1 MYLNMKFRILFF
13 AVFLACLGFQ
23 ARAQQEVTIWEILQI
38 GEDGERSVLDGEYV
52 TVQGVVMTEPANYYD
67 ADDEDGDQRYS
78 FWIQQEDSSGKFSGL
93 QIRANNADVG
103 EFHNVESLADST
115 LIEVTGEVG
124 YFSGEIQINLTT
136 EEPDEI
142 NPLDFGRPIT
152 APVPIT
158 VGDLNDETK
167 SAVENAQE
175 WRGAY
180 VVVEGVTV
188 VDVTEQDGRN
198 RIEVEQD
205 GNIIDIWDSDL
216 RMRNAEDGFIKPTVG
231 QFYSSVAGIAFR
243 RNFEGDPPR
252 MEIQPFR
259 PEDMVIDESTVPPT
273 ISQLRRNPVC
283 PASDDEVTVSAEVT
297 HSLDV
302 EIVEVNL
309 LYKVG
314 TEGGYTTIEGLEN
327 SGSVYS
333 GAIPA
338 QAEGSFVHYYI
349 EALDANGNTKEFA
362 TGDFQ
367 SYSVNDNGCAI
378 SDIQRVTEESSN
390 ANWFPSGYRDMTV
403 TNVTGVVTASASE
416 DNLGYMF
423 IQEPGRQSWA
433 GIQVIANN
441 DVRNYNV
448 GDSVTVTTA
457 VVDEDFGHTMLVE
470 AEVENHGPA
479 QDTIEALVLDSEIFS
494 DEEDMQ
500 TINTE
505 RYESM
510 LVRFE
515 SDFYND
521 PENGDCF
528 MVVNAVFD
536 TSGGDRG
543 MDWRVGEDAGNP
555 DAGIRVMTGGDGG
568 DRTSKNVPYINNG
581 EWAASLNQDVEPV
594 LIDEE
599 YRVAMVQGI
608 VTYDWSRIKVVPRVE
623 SDLLGVKNDGTCDFT
638 VSRSNKLAEVEQEL
652 VVYPNP
658 AQGVLNIRS
667 TSEIE
672 TAELFDVNGKAAAVR
687 LMNRANGQISLDV
700 SSLPGGVFVLRATDA
715 NGRISAARVV
725 VLQ

>member
-1 MYLNMKFRILFF
+1 MLLNMKLRILFF
-13 AVFLACLGFQ
+13 AIFLASLGFQ
-23 ARAQQEVTIWEILQI
+23 ARAQQEVSISEILEL
-38 GEDGERSVLDGEYV
+38 GEDGERSALDGEYV
-52 TVQGVVMTEPANYYD
+52 KVQGVVMTEPANYYD

-78 FWIQQEDSSGKFSGL
+78 FWIQQEGESGKFSGL

-103 EFHNVESLADST
+103 EYHGVETLADST

-136 EEPDEI
+136 EDPEI
-142 NPLDFGRPIT
+142 ELVDFGRPIT
-152 APVPIT
+152 EPVAIT
-158 VGDLNDETK
+158 VGDLNNETK
-167 SAVENAQE
+167 TAVENAQE

-180 VVVEGVTV
+180 VIVEGVTV
-188 VDVTEQDGRN
+188 IDVTEEDGRN

-216 RMRNAEDGFIKPTVG
+216 RMRNAEGGFIKPTVG

-243 RNFEGDPPR
+243 RFFEGDPPR

-259 PEDMVIDESTVPPT
+259 PEDMVIDESTVPPS
-273 ISQLRRNPVC
+273 IEQLRRNPVC

-297 HSLDV
+297 HGL
-302 EIVEVNL
+302 EIEIAQVNL
-309 LYKVG
+309 HYKVG
-314 TEGGYTTIEGLEN
+314 TEGGYTTVEGLDN

-333 GAIPA
+333 GVIPA

-349 EALDANGNTKEFA
+349 EAIDANGNTKEFA

-367 SYSVNDNGCAI
+367 SYSVNDGGCAI
-378 SDIQRVTEESSN
+378 SDIQRITDESSN

-403 TNVTGVVTASASE
+403 TNVTGIVTASASE

-479 QDTIEALVLDSEIFS
+479 QDTIEALILDSEIFS

-515 SDFYND
+515 SDYYTD
-521 PENGDCF
+521 TANGECF

-536 TSGGDRG
+536 TSGGDRS

-594 LIDEE
+594 LIDSD

-623 SDLLGVKNDGTCDFT
+623 SDLLGVKNDGTCDFM
-638 VSRSNKLAEVEQEL
+638 VSRNNKLDAVENEL
-652 VVYPNP
+652 IVYPNP
-658 AQGVLNIRS
+658 AQNVLNIRS
-667 TSEIE
+667 NAEITSV
-672 TAELFDVNGKAAAVR
+672 ELFDVNGTAVVAR
-687 LMNRANGQISLDV
+687 QLNASNGLISLDI
-700 SSLPGGVFVLRATDA
+700 SSLPGGVYVLRATDA
-715 NGRISAARVV
+715 EGRSSTARVV
-725 VLQ
+725 ALQ